1 MGFAGELASPA
12 DIPES
17 PERSLEILG
26 GAEGLVKR
34 WSRPSSEE
42 SMSKLRPENIEIKS
56 LAISNY

>member
-42 SMSKLRPENIEIKS
+42 SMSKLRPENVKIKS
-56 LAISNY
+56 F